1 MAIQNDIT
9 ISLAD
14 SSANSSQKPIPAES
28 WSWCG
33 YIGLRNNN
41 CTNPFKMKN
50 QPNKYHIDL
59 SECVCAYAFGAIAV
73 AIATFS
79 TLHFN
84 YKIVLFMIISI
95 CWNYISG
102 TSKSI
107 RICVFMFCV
116 CCCCSCFI
124 LFRFDA
130 SQWILPT
137 CCCFSCRCNKL
148 PVNQWK
154 CTMFTFLFGLFGL
167 PIGLAYNC
175 HLIYFLVE

>member
-1 MAIQNDIT
+1 MPIRAKSQFQRNRGRGAVTSVYGIIT
-9 ISLAD
+9 VLTHLKWKISRT
-14 SSANSSQKPIPAES
+14 STTSI
-28 WSWCG
+28 WV
-33 YIGLRNNN
+33 
-41 CTNPFKMKN
+41 
-50 QPNKYHIDL
+50 
-59 SECVCAYAFGAIAV
+59 SECVCVYAFGAIAV
-73 AIATFS
+73 AVATFS

-84 YKIVLFMIISI
+84 YKIVLFMIISV

-137 CCCFSCRCNKL
+137 CCCCF
-148 PVNQWK
+148 
-154 CTMFTFLFGLFGL
+154 FLSMQQIASKPMKMYHVHVSIRFVWAANWFG
-167 PIGLAYNC
+167 
-175 HLIYFLVE
+175 V